1 MDERLRVTRPTA
13 EHTGETVLG
22 RLAALS
28 DPLRLRLL
36 RVLERQ
42 ELSVGEVSRVLDV
55 PQSTASRHLKVVVD
69 GGWVTRRSAGPA
81 VFHRFVL
88 DELDP
93 GARALWLA
101 VRDELGTGGEAM
113 EDDGRLADVLAD
125 RREDPRS
132 FFGRLAGEWDAIRHE
147 LFGGQFTSEAL
158 AGLLPSDWVVADLGC
173 GTGNASEL
181 LSPCVERVIAVD
193 ASEAM
198 LEAAGAR
205 LGEGANVELVAGDLD
220 ALPMGDG
227 SVDAAVCVLVLH
239 HLDEPVVALREAR
252 RVLRRERGGGNLLVI
267 DVCEHDGEELRE
279 RLGPHGGGF
288 GTEALSAMLGEAG
301 FTDVRVR
308 RLRRAHGV
316 SGPALLAATG
326 RIDSDS
332 D

>member
-1 MDERLRVTRPTA
+1 MKAIGRVLLTRSA
-13 EHTGETVLG
+13 GQQAGETVLQ

-88 DELDP
+88 DELEP

-101 VRDELGTGGEAM
+101 VRDEVDEGADAAG
-113 EDDGRLADVLAD
+113 DDGRLADVLAD

-132 FFGRLAGEWDAIRHE
+132 FFGRLAGEWDAIRQE
-147 LFGGQFTSEAL
+147 LFGAHFTGEAL

-193 ASEAM
+193 ANEAM

-205 LGEGANVELVAGDLD
+205 LADAGNVELVAGDLE
-220 ALPMGDG
+220 ALPLGDG
-227 SVDAAVCVLVLH
+227 TVDAAVCVLVLH
-239 HLDEPVVALREAR
+239 HLDEPAAALREAA
-252 RVLRRERGGGNLLVI
+252 RVLRRDRGGGNLLVI
-267 DVCEHDGEELRE
+267 DLGEHDGEELRE

-288 GTEALSAMLGEAG
+288 GPATLGEMLAEGG
-301 FTDVRVR
+301 FVDVRVR
-308 RLRRAHGV
+308 RLRRAHGAV
-316 SGPALLAATG
+316 GPALLAATG
-326 RIDSDS
+326 RIAG
-332 D
+332 